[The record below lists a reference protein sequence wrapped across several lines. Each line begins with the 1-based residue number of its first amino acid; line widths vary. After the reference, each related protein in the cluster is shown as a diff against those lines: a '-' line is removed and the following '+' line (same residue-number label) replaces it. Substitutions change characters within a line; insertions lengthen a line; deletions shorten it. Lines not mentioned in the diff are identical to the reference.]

1 MRDNRRQIELARETL
16 GVFAAEGEDFG
27 DTRHVVHYFYGGD
40 FAALDASLRELGYE
54 TRPTAHSPGVIA
66 ERHEAIGEEWRTTTL
81 AHLCDLADTH
91 GVEYDGWEASMTR
104 QDAAPQPQP
113 EPLPH
118 PKPNPAGFFSK
129 LFGKK
134 N

>member
-1 MRDNRRQIELARETL
+1 MSDNRKQIETAKQTL
-16 GVFAAEGEDFG
+16 QVFADHGEDMA
-27 DTRHVVHYFYGGD
+27 DIRHVVHYFYGGN

-54 TRPTAHSPGVIA
+54 TRPTVDNDGVVA

-81 AHLCDLADTH
+81 AHLCELADSY

-104 QDAAPQPQP
+104 QDTAP
-113 EPLPH
+113 
-118 PKPNPAGFFSK
+118 KAKPAGLFSK

>member
-1 MRDNRRQIELARETL
+1 MIDNRKQIELAKETL
-16 GVFAAEGEDFG
+16 RVFTDHGEDMA
-27 DTRHVVHYFYGGD
+27 DTRHVVHYFYGGN
-40 FAALDASLRELGYE
+40 FAALGASLRELDYA
-54 TRPTAHSPGVIA
+54 TRPTVNNDGVIA

-81 AHLCDLADTH
+81 AHLCELADSY

-104 QDAAPQPQP
+104 QDAAPQPQAAP
-113 EPLPH
+113 PPQ
-118 PKPNPAGFFSK
+118 PKPAGFFSK

>member
-1 MRDNRRQIELARETL
+1 MSDNRKQIARAKQTL
-16 GVFAAEGEDFG
+16 QVFTDHGEDFA
-27 DTRHVVHYFYGGD
+27 DTRHVVHYFYGGN
-40 FAALDASLRELGYE
+40 FTALGAALRELGYE
-54 TRPTAHSPGVIA
+54 TRPTVENDGVIA

-81 AHLCDLADTH
+81 AHLCELADSY

-104 QDAAPQPQP
+104 QDPA
-113 EPLPH
+113 
-118 PKPNPAGFFSK
+118 PKPKPAGLFSK